1 MNISQKTE
9 EDKNFT
15 KHSSISRD
23 SSSLSTLQSDSQTI
37 LENARLGLW
46 EIRIDM
52 ENQRYELYADEMMH
66 KLMGLKETLS
76 PTACY
81 HYWYSRINAGYYNYV
96 GLAVENSIQTGK
108 PIQVEYT
115 WSHPEKGDVSVR
127 CMALRT
133 KDQNGMICL
142 EGYHRIINDLDRLD
156 FLPGSLQSE
165 MFEYNEQKHSIYFH
179 TKRKMIAGEKIKE
192 EHFPECWIK
201 KQIVHPHFIK
211 EFRSIFQNIQNHTH
225 ILGKEMLFRTKKG
238 TYEWFKLKI
247 GRFGEENSPVV
258 AVLMDPANEERNI
271 ELTYIRK
278 SNFYQALLS
287 ETAAHAEID
296 VESGHVVDS
305 SGLWKFH
312 QTDCQRKNIHFNE
325 SMQTQALSLIYP
337 EDQAL
342 YQKYLNLP
350 YMKKMYKQGIPSR
363 EFSLRCMVDE
373 HLCWMKIVLHVF
385 QDRYTENMYALV
397 YMQDIDAEKRKEL
410 AQALAAQTDPLTHVL
425 NRNIFEEEVVH
436 FMTSHGKSAHG
447 ALILFDLDNFKKIND
462 TYGHLK
468 GDELLKNLCSL
479 LQQNF
484 RSQDLVGRLGGD
496 EFLVFV
502 KNISDPEILNKR
514 LDDLFSQFF
523 NTENSLLSC
532 SAGISIVNGK
542 SFVYQEELWKADTAL
557 YQSKAR
563 GKNQYSY
570 YDDQAL

>member
-1 MNISQKTE
+1 
-9 EDKNFT
+9 
-15 KHSSISRD
+15 
-23 SSSLSTLQSDSQTI
+23 
-37 LENARLGLW
+37 
-46 EIRIDM
+46 
-52 ENQRYELYADEMMH
+52 
-66 KLMGLKETLS
+66 
-76 PTACY
+76 
-81 HYWYSRINAGYYNYV
+81 
-96 GLAVENSIQTGK
+96 
-108 PIQVEYT
+108 
-115 WSHPEKGDVSVR
+115 
-127 CMALRT
+127 
-133 KDQNGMICL
+133 
-142 EGYHRIINDLDRLD
+142 
-156 FLPGSLQSE
+156 
-165 MFEYNEQKHSIYFH
+165 
-179 TKRKMIAGEKIKE
+179 
-192 EHFPECWIK
+192 
-201 KQIVHPHFIK
+201 
-211 EFRSIFQNIQNHTH
+211 
-225 ILGKEMLFRTKKG
+225 
-238 TYEWFKLKI
+238 
-247 GRFGEENSPVV
+247 
-258 AVLMDPANEERNI
+258 
-271 ELTYIRK
+271 
-278 SNFYQALLS
+278 
-287 ETAAHAEID
+287 
-296 VESGHVVDS
+296 
-305 SGLWKFH
+305 
-312 QTDCQRKNIHFNE
+312 
-325 SMQTQALSLIYP
+325 MQTQALSLIYP

-350 YMKKMYKQGIPSR
+350 YMRKMYKQGIPSR

-514 LDDLFSQFF
+514 LDDLFSQLF

-532 SAGISIVNGK
+532 STGISIVNGK

-557 YQSKAR
+557 YQSKAK